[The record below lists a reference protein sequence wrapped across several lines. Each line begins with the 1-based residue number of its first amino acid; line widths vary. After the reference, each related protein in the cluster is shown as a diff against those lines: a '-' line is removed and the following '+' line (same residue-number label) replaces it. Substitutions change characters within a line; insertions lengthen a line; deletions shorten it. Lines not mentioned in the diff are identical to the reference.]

1 MFRKLTVFIC
11 LLSLSPAAAGA
22 QDLALLVA
30 SQPAQRSADSAPARA
45 INLSPPVD
53 RGPAVLVAANDLQGS
68 STAEEQRPAR
78 THTGLTFKEFCE
90 VHFGEYR
97 WVYWV
102 GAVAA
107 IVAIHAVQ

>member
-11 LLSLSPAAAGA
+11 LLSLSPAAGA
-22 QDLALLVA
+22 QDLALLVV
-30 SQPAQRSADSAPARA
+30 SQPAQRSADSAPARE

>member
-1 MFRKLTVFIC
+1 MFRKITVFIC

-22 QDLALLVA
+22 QDLAQLVA
-30 SQPAQRSADSAPARA
+30 SQPALRPADSAPARK
-45 INLSPPVD
+45 INLSPPID
-53 RGPAVLVAANDLQGS
+53 RGPAVLMAANDLQGGP
-68 STAEEQRPAR
+68 TAEEQRPAR
-78 THTGLTFKEFCE
+78 THRGLTFKEFSE

-102 GAVAA
+102 AAVAA

>member
-1 MFRKLTVFIC
+1 MFRKLTVFIY

-30 SQPAQRSADSAPARA
+30 SQPAQRSADSAPAREN
-45 INLSPPVD
+45 NLSPPVD
-53 RGPAVLVAANDLQGS
+53 RGPVVLMAANDLQGS
-68 STAEEQRPAR
+68 SAAEEQRPVR
-78 THTGLTFKEFCE
+78 THTGMTFKEFSE

-97 WVYWV
+97 WIYWV

-107 IVAIHAVQ
+107 IIASHAVQ